1 MITKEQ
7 LENASQA
14 GKYKNGSRVLTRD
27 EAAQHCKAFGRI
39 TVVSDRSVFFYT
51 NDHRFGY
58 GILGKDFVPYSTA
71 LPMRVAPRPGLENG
85 IIDTLGKYEL
95 VFENDTRCI
104 ESIDVLIDYVNIKNL
119 NRKD

>member
-27 EAAQHCKAFGRI
+27 EATQHCKAFGRI
-39 TVVSDRSVFFYT
+39 TVVSDMSVFFYT

-58 GILGKDFVPYSTA
+58 GILGKDFVPYSNA

-85 IIDTLGKYEL
+85 IIDTLGKYEM
-95 VFENDTRCI
+95 VFESATRCI
-104 ESIDVLIDYVNIKNL
+104 VSIDVLIDYVNNKNL
-119 NRKD
+119 N